1 MNGVRPLGTKRIQFD
16 FEYQGVRY
24 RPTLERVPTEGN
36 LRRARLQLEGIKER
50 IERGSFSFTEEF
62 PQYRFIKYVPGV
74 PKQRTCNEVFDEFL
88 AHANSRMAKND
99 LAFATA
105 DGYRKILNHVWRP
118 ALSDRVFE
126 QVRYSE
132 LMKIADT
139 HSNSKKT
146 HNNIISA
153 LCCAFE
159 YGYRDTPE
167 KHNPA
172 SGLKSLRITKK
183 DRPLIDPF
191 TIQEAEL
198 LITAI
203 HNDWG
208 DAQGNY
214 DEFRFFTGLRPSE
227 QIALLV
233 SDCDIGQGRVNITKA
248 RVMSRDKDRTKTC
261 TDRLIELCPRALA
274 VLKRHLVLR
283 ARLQLA
289 GKIKHEELFFKE
301 NGEPIRNLQ
310 YPYVRWRRTLAITLK
325 GRYREPY
332 SARHSSVSRNLM
344 VGKNPLWVAKQHG
357 HSVQTMLDTYAAW
370 TEGAGEAGVAAI
382 KQAMEGNSKLALHSQ
397 SIIEATGTDPL
408 RSPESGNRLAIGH
421 ARPNLSCENKREN
434 YGGERG
440 IRTLE
445 GLLTLTPLA
454 GVRLRPLGH
463 LSARLKIAA

>member
-1 MNGVRPLGTKRIQFD
+1 
-16 FEYQGVRY
+16 
-24 RPTLERVPTEGN
+24 
-36 LRRARLQLEGIKER
+36 
-50 IERGSFSFTEEF
+50 
-62 PQYRFIKYVPGV
+62 
-74 PKQRTCNEVFDEFL
+74 
-88 AHANSRMAKND
+88 
-99 LAFATA
+99 
-105 DGYRKILNHVWRP
+105 
-118 ALSDRVFE
+118 
-126 QVRYSE
+126 
-132 LMKIADT
+132 
-139 HSNSKKT
+139 
-146 HNNIISA
+146 
-153 LCCAFE
+153 
-159 YGYRDTPE
+159 
-167 KHNPA
+167 
-172 SGLKSLRITKK
+172 
-183 DRPLIDPF
+183 
-191 TIQEAEL
+191 
-198 LITAI
+198 
-203 HNDWG
+203 
-208 DAQGNY
+208 
-214 DEFRFFTGLRPSE
+214 
-227 QIALLV
+227 
-233 SDCDIGQGRVNITKA
+233 
-248 RVMSRDKDRTKTC
+248 MSRDKDRTKTC

-332 SARHSSVSRNLM
+332 SARHSSVSWNLM